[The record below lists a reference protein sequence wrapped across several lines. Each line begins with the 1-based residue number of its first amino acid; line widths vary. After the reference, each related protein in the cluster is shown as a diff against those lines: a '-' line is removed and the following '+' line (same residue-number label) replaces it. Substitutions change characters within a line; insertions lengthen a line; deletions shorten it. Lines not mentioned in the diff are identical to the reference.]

1 MDTMT
6 FIRENWKNTAR
17 LCRESHDGNIG
28 LPYPYF
34 VPSITGGFNNLFYW
48 DSYFTAQGMLR
59 HGQEAL
65 VKSTVDDMLYLI
77 DRYGYMPNGNAK
89 VLMGRSQPPF
99 LSELVRQLYGIYQDP
114 VWLRTAYRIL
124 QEEHDFWMKKRQLPC
139 GLNRYGFD
147 DLSPDGIAMGLDVAK
162 RLPGVDFSGKMDA
175 QIAENVMA
183 DAESGWDFSPRCM
196 GHQTD
201 CAYVDLNAILYGM
214 ENNLTFFAQELGET
228 AEADKWA
235 QAAQRRKKLMR
246 QLLFD
251 GKVYRGRDMTTG
263 AFSPIFSV
271 ASFYALWA
279 GVATEAEAA
288 STVAQLPRLEYDF
301 GLANCEPGAR
311 TSAFQWDY
319 PNGWAPLHFI
329 AVHGLM
335 RYGYHAE
342 AERIARKYIRAI
354 DRTFAETGTLWEKYN
369 VTDGTLN
376 VTDEYQMP
384 PMLGWTA
391 GVYVDFAALLAGNG

>member
-114 VWLRTAYRIL
+114 VWLRTAYCIL
-124 QEEHDFWMKKRQLPC
+124 QKEHDFWMKKRQLPC

-162 RLPGVDFSGKMDA
+162 RLPGVDFSGKTDA

-214 ENNLTFFAQELGET
+214 ENNLTFFAQELT
-228 AEADKWA
+228 A
-235 QAAQRRKKLMR
+235 
-246 QLLFD
+246 
-251 GKVYRGRDMTTG
+251 
-263 AFSPIFSV
+263 I
-271 ASFYALWA
+271 
-279 GVATEAEAA
+279 
-288 STVAQLPRLEYDF
+288 
-301 GLANCEPGAR
+301 
-311 TSAFQWDY
+311 
-319 PNGWAPLHFI
+319 
-329 AVHGLM
+329 
-335 RYGYHAE
+335 
-342 AERIARKYIRAI
+342 
-354 DRTFAETGTLWEKYN
+354 
-369 VTDGTLN
+369 
-376 VTDEYQMP
+376 
-384 PMLGWTA
+384 
-391 GVYVDFAALLAGNG
+391 

>member
-114 VWLRTAYRIL
+114 VWLRTAYCIL
-124 QEEHDFWMKKRQLPC
+124 QKEHDFWMKKRQLPC

-162 RLPGVDFSGKMDA
+162 RLPGVDFSGKTDA

-214 ENNLTFFAQELGET
+214 ENNLTFFAQELGEV

-246 QLLFD
+246 QMLFD
-251 GKVYRGRDMTTG
+251 GEGYRYDDGDIQPDFLRRVLLSAVGGCRDRSGGCKHRGAAAVAGIRFRIGNLRTG
-263 AFSPIFSV
+263 GAHIRVPV
-271 ASFYALWA
+271 GLPQRLGTAALH
-279 GVATEAEAA
+279 
-288 STVAQLPRLEYDF
+288 
-301 GLANCEPGAR
+301 C
-311 TSAFQWDY
+311 
-319 PNGWAPLHFI
+319 
-329 AVHGLM
+329 
-335 RYGYHAE
+335 
-342 AERIARKYIRAI
+342 
-354 DRTFAETGTLWEKYN
+354 GTW
-369 VTDGTLN
+369 
-376 VTDEYQMP
+376 
-384 PMLGWTA
+384 
-391 GVYVDFAALLAGNG
+391 FAAVWLSCGSRAHCTQVYPCD

>member
-114 VWLRTAYRIL
+114 VWLRTAYCIL
-124 QEEHDFWMKKRQLPC
+124 QKEHDFWMKKRQLPC

-162 RLPGVDFSGKMDA
+162 RLPGVDFSGKTDA

-214 ENNLTFFAQELGET
+214 ENNLTFFAQELGEV

-246 QLLFD
+246 QMLFD
-251 GKVYRGRDMTTG
+251 GEGYRDRDMTTG
-263 AFSPIFSV
+263 TFSPIFSV
-271 ASFYALWA
+271 ASFYPLWA
-279 GVATEAEAA
+279 VSRQKRRLQAPWRSCRGWNTISDWQPANRGRAHPRSSGITPTAGHRCTSLRYMVCCGMAIVRKQSALHA
-288 STVAQLPRLEYDF
+288 SISMRLTARLPRPAHC
-301 GLANCEPGAR
+301 GKS
-311 TSAFQWDY
+311 T
-319 PNGWAPLHFI
+319 
-329 AVHGLM
+329 
-335 RYGYHAE
+335 
-342 AERIARKYIRAI
+342 
-354 DRTFAETGTLWEKYN
+354 T
-369 VTDGTLN
+369 
-376 VTDEYQMP
+376 
-384 PMLGWTA
+384 
-391 GVYVDFAALLAGNG
+391 